1 MLNPLCCNSVAFALF
16 LHSIRDIPAQHSIR
30 GCKAPYLRSLVR
42 VEVVP
47 LAYQRLALERHI
59 WRARRK
65 ASLRSILTPQME
77 GLRVRSS
84 APAVLCGVLIV
95 GHPRLAPIRDGRTPS
110 TTSQPCPVIVDIPTK
125 PPSGPPGSSLKTISP
140 ASASCSQTVR
150 ILSSV
155 TGSNPPKFMSEVGTQ
170 PPLSFLNGWIVDR
183 KCALIL
189 AS

>member
-77 GLRVRSS
+77 GLRV
-84 APAVLCGVLIV
+84 
-95 GHPRLAPIRDGRTPS
+95 S
-110 TTSQPCPVIVDIPTK
+110 T
-125 PPSGPPGSSLKTISP
+125 G
-140 ASASCSQTVR
+140 
-150 ILSSV
+150 
-155 TGSNPPKFMSEVGTQ
+155 
-170 PPLSFLNGWIVDR
+170 
-183 KCALIL
+183 CALRRPDRWPSETG
-189 AS
+189 ADPGWPNAFDHVATVSCYRRHPDETPV